1 MNTFFKITALAG
13 LLAIAGHA
21 FAVDDITR
29 ADQIPVL
36 KEEPQHATV
45 SERVTSRFTRSHYRL
60 TVSLISTT
68 PSRQRFL
75 TVT

>member
-29 ADQIPVL
+29 ADQILVL
-36 KEEPQHATV
+36 KEETAARDGKRARDVALYP
-45 SERVTSRFTRSHYRL
+45 L
-60 TVSLISTT
+60 SL
-68 PSRQRFL
+68 PS
-75 TVT
+75 V

>member
-1 MNTFFKITALAG
+1 MNIFKITALAG

-45 SERVTSRFTRSHYRL
+45 SERVTSRFTRL
-60 TVSLISTT
+60 ITVSLISTT

>member
-21 FAVDDITR
+21 FAVDEITR

-45 SERVTSRFTRSHYRL
+45 SERVTL
-60 TVSLISTT
+60 PALITVSLISTT

>member
-36 KEEPQHATV
+36 KEEP
-45 SERVTSRFTRSHYRL
+45 
-60 TVSLISTT
+60 
-68 PSRQRFL
+68 
-75 TVT
+75 

>member
-45 SERVTSRFTRSHYRL
+45 SERVTSRFTRL
-60 TVSLISTT
+60 ITVSLISTT